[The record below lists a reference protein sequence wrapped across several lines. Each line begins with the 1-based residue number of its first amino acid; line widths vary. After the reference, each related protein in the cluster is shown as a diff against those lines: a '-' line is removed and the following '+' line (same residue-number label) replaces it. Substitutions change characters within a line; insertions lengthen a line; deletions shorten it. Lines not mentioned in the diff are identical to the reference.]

1 LGYFAIYALAGLLFV
16 WAMAIYWSVSAG
28 PSSIGTII
36 LMLIASVVAASSG
49 VWLFNKRAAA
59 MLHMALLAF
68 FILWP
73 PITYVVHGLSIGVAI
88 FYVTVLVLFFIATR
102 AALRPN
108 AVPQSVALT
117 QKRLI
122 AYTALSLIPL
132 ALAVV
137 LSFGLWAMIF
147 SFEFWQNVSS
157 HPDIW
162 GLRSR

>member
-1 LGYFAIYALAGLLFV
+1 
-16 WAMAIYWSVSAG
+16 MAISWSVSAG

-59 MLHMALLAF
+59 ILTMALLMF
-68 FILWP
+68 FLFWP
-73 PITYVVHGLSIGVAI
+73 PITYVVHGLSIGDAI
-88 FYVTVLVLFFIATR
+88 FYFTVLVLFFLATR

-108 AVPQSVALT
+108 TVSQSVALT

-122 AYTALSLIPL
+122 AYTVLSLVPL

-137 LSFGLWAMIF
+137 LSVGLWAMVF

-162 GLRSR
+162 GLRSQ